1 MDDTRM
7 MHQSETNL
15 PGNAAL
21 KSLSEKSMSVL
32 VYAISIIVVL
42 LVAFMLYVPQ
52 SITIDGLNVMVLPK
66 LNAFIN
72 SACTILLS
80 LGLYFIK
87 KKNIAAHRMMMM
99 SAFGLSIVFLLSY
112 VTYHSSAPS
121 TTYGGEGIIR
131 YIYLTI
137 LITHIF
143 LAAIIVPLALFTLLR
158 AWRSEFPL
166 HKKIAR
172 WTLPLWLYVTITG
185 VIVYL
190 MISPYY
196 TLGQ

>member
-1 MDDTRM
+1 MNKP
-7 MHQSETNL
+7 QSQIA
-15 PGNAAL
+15 GNPIL
-21 KSLSEKSMSVL
+21 QSMTERTMSLL
-32 VYAISIIVVL
+32 VYSVSIIVVL

-52 SITIDGLNVMVLPK
+52 AITIEGLNIMVLPK
-66 LNAFIN
+66 LNAYIN
-72 SACTILLS
+72 SACTVLLS
-80 LGLYFIK
+80 LGFYFIRT
-87 KKNIAAHRMMMM
+87 KNIAAHRMMMM
-99 SAFGLSIVFLLSY
+99 SAFGLSLLFLLSY

-121 TTYGGEGIIR
+121 TTFGGEGMIR
-131 YIYLTI
+131 IVYFTI
-137 LITHIF
+137 LITHIV

-172 WTLPLWLYVTITG
+172 WTLPIWLYVTITG

-196 TLGQ
+196 TMGQ

>member
-1 MDDTRM
+1 M
-7 MHQSETNL
+7 MNQTETHL
-15 PGNAAL
+15 PGNAKL
-21 KSLSEKSMSVL
+21 QSLSERTISL
-32 VYAISIIVVL
+32 IVYSISIVVVL

-52 SITIDGLNVMVLPK
+52 AITIDGLNVFVLPK

-80 LGLYFIK
+80 LGFYFIR

-121 TTYGGEGIIR
+121 TTFGGEGFIR
-131 YIYLTI
+131 VIYFTI
-137 LITHIF
+137 LITHIV

-172 WTLPLWLYVTITG
+172 WTLPIWLYVTITG

-196 TLGQ
+196 TMGQ

>member
-1 MDDTRM
+1 MMKNSQSNLAGNDT
-7 MHQSETNL
+7 L
-15 PGNAAL
+15 
-21 KSLSEKSMSVL
+21 KSMSERTMSLL
-32 VYAISIIVVL
+32 VYSVSIIVVL

-52 SITIDGLNVMVLPK
+52 AITIDGLNVMVLPK

-72 SACTILLS
+72 SACTVLLT
-80 LGLYFIK
+80 LGFYFIR

-99 SAFGLSIVFLLSY
+99 SAFGLSLLFLLSY

-121 TTYGGEGIIR
+121 TTFGGEGVIR
-131 YIYLTI
+131 LVYFTI
-137 LITHIF
+137 LISHII

-172 WTLPLWLYVTITG
+172 WTLPIWLYVTITG

-196 TLGQ
+196 TMGQ

>member
-1 MDDTRM
+1 MSAVQEVT
-7 MHQSETNL
+7 
-15 PGNAAL
+15 
-21 KSLSEKSMSVL
+21 SLQKVSEKTLSL
-32 VYAISIIVVL
+32 IVYSLTIVVVL
-42 LVAFMLYVPQ
+42 LVAFMIYFPQ
-52 SITIDGLNVMVLPK
+52 TLSIGGINVYGLPR

-72 SACTILLS
+72 SCCTILLS
-80 LGLYFIK
+80 LGFYFIK
-87 KKNIAAHRMMMM
+87 NKNIKLHRISMM

-112 VTYHSSAPS
+112 VSYHSQAPATS
-121 TTYGGEGIIR
+121 FGGQGIVKAWYYGV
-131 YIYLTI
+131 
-137 LITHIF
+137 LISHIV
-143 LAAIIVPLALFTLLR
+143 LAIVIVPMALFTLLR

-196 TLGQ
+196 TMGQ